1 MNYRI
6 LCWVLPFIMLFSA
19 SSVFSAGSDSDDSS
33 SSADTLDVNYLK
45 GKEQVA
51 NQDYQA
57 AIRYLLKAVETD
69 PENADVY
76 NLLGYSHRNLEMNDK
91 AFVYYEKALSLD
103 PRHKGAHEYIGELYL
118 KMKQPEKA
126 KEHLA
131 KLDSICFFGC
141 EEFDELK
148 EAIQDYEKITETKV
162 YYPQKISGGVSHLSD
177 NPLPSQTS
185 SLNLPSR

>member
-1 MNYRI
+1 MLLVFTLLLACSDKNYDS
-6 LCWVLPFIMLFSA
+6 SA
-19 SSVFSAGSDSDDSS
+19 KADDSS
-33 SSADTLDVNYLK
+33 SSADTLDVNYLN

-57 AIRYLLKAVETD
+57 AIRYLLKAIETD
-69 PENADVY
+69 PGNADVF

-118 KMKQPEKA
+118 KLKQPEKA

-148 EAIQDYEKITETKV
+148 EAI
-162 YYPQKISGGVSHLSD
+162 
-177 NPLPSQTS
+177 
-185 SLNLPSR
+185 

>member
-1 MNYRI
+1 M
-6 LCWVLPFIMLFSA
+6 FFSA

-33 SSADTLDVNYLK
+33 SSADTLDVNYLN

-69 PENADVY
+69 PENADVF

-118 KMKQPEKA
+118 KLKQPEKA

-148 EAIQDYEKITETKV
+148 EAIQDYEKITEPKV
-162 YYPQKISGGVSHLSD
+162 YQTQKISGIVSHLPDS
-177 NPLPSQTS
+177 PLPSPSS

>member
-1 MNYRI
+1 MNYMI
-6 LCWVLPFIMLFSA
+6 FCLVLPFIMLFSA

-33 SSADTLDVNYLK
+33 SSADTMDVNYLN

-76 NLLGYSHRNLEMNDK
+76 NLLGYSHRNLEINDK

-103 PRHKGAHEYIGELYL
+103 PHHKGAHEYIGELYL
-118 KMKQPEKA
+118 KLKQPEKA

-148 EAIQDYEKITETKV
+148 EAIQGYEK
-162 YYPQKISGGVSHLSD
+162 
-177 NPLPSQTS
+177 N
-185 SLNLPSR
+185 N

>member
-33 SSADTLDVNYLK
+33 SSADTLDVNYLN
-45 GKEQVA
+45 GKEQDA
-51 NQDYQA
+51 NQDYKA

-76 NLLGYSHRNLEMNDK
+76 NFLGYSHRNLEMNDK

-103 PRHKGAHEYIGELYL
+103 SRHKGAHEYIGELYL
-118 KMKQPEKA
+118 KLKQPEKA

-148 EAIQDYEKITETKV
+148 EAIRAYE
-162 YYPQKISGGVSHLSD
+162 
-177 NPLPSQTS
+177 N
-185 SLNLPSR
+185 NN

>member
-1 MNYRI
+1 
-6 LCWVLPFIMLFSA
+6 MLFSA

-33 SSADTLDVNYLK
+33 SSADTLDVNYLN

-57 AIRYLLKAVETD
+57 AIRYLLKPVETD
-69 PENADVY
+69 SENADVY

-103 PRHKGAHEYIGELYL
+103 PPHKKAHEYIGELYL
-118 KMKQPEKA
+118 KLKQPEKA

-148 EAIQDYEKITETKV
+148 EAIQDYEKNNLAESILSSKNFRG
-162 YYPQKISGGVSHLSD
+162 SVS
-177 NPLPSQTS
+177 PA
-185 SLNLPSR
+185 R

>member
-1 MNYRI
+1 
-6 LCWVLPFIMLFSA
+6 MLGFAVHHAFSA

-33 SSADTLDVNYLK
+33 SSADTLDVNYLN

-91 AFVYYEKALSLD
+91 AFVYYEEALSLD

-118 KMKQPEKA
+118 KLKQPEKA

-148 EAIQDYEKITETKV
+148 EAIQGYEK
-162 YYPQKISGGVSHLSD
+162 
-177 NPLPSQTS
+177 N
-185 SLNLPSR
+185 N

>member
-19 SSVFSAGSDSDDSS
+19 SSVFSAGSYSDDSS
-33 SSADTLDVNYLK
+33 SSADSLDVNYLN

-69 PENADVY
+69 SENADVY

-118 KMKQPEKA
+118 KLKQPEKA

-131 KLDSICFFGC
+131 KLDSNLYTPNCFVSVP
-141 EEFDELK
+141 
-148 EAIQDYEKITETKV
+148 IQ
-162 YYPQKISGGVSHLSD
+162 QCGVWCIVSW
-177 NPLPSQTS
+177 Q
-185 SLNLPSR
+185 NLPNSSGLSGKDS

>member
-1 MNYRI
+1 
-6 LCWVLPFIMLFSA
+6 
-19 SSVFSAGSDSDDSS
+19 
-33 SSADTLDVNYLK
+33 VNYLN

-103 PRHKGAHEYIGELYL
+103 SRHKGAHEYIGELYL
-118 KMKQPEKA
+118 KLKQPEKA

-148 EAIQDYEKITETKV
+148 EAIQAYEK
-162 YYPQKISGGVSHLSD
+162 
-177 NPLPSQTS
+177 N
-185 SLNLPSR
+185 N

>member
-19 SSVFSAGSDSDDSS
+19 SSVFSAGCDSDDSS
-33 SSADTLDVNYLK
+33 SSADTLDVNYLN
-45 GKEQVA
+45 GKEQVV

-118 KMKQPEKA
+118 KLKQPK
-126 KEHLA
+126 KSKRTSRKFGQHL
-131 KLDSICFFGC
+131 FFWLRG
-141 EEFDELK
+141 
-148 EAIQDYEKITETKV
+148 I
-162 YYPQKISGGVSHLSD
+162 
-177 NPLPSQTS
+177 
-185 SLNLPSR
+185 

>member
-33 SSADTLDVNYLK
+33 SSADTLDVNYLN

-91 AFVYYEKALSLD
+91 AFVYYEKA
-103 PRHKGAHEYIGELYL
+103 EYIGELYL
-118 KMKQPEKA
+118 KLKQPEKA

-148 EAIQDYEKITETKV
+148 EAIHAYEK
-162 YYPQKISGGVSHLSD
+162 
-177 NPLPSQTS
+177 N
-185 SLNLPSR
+185 N